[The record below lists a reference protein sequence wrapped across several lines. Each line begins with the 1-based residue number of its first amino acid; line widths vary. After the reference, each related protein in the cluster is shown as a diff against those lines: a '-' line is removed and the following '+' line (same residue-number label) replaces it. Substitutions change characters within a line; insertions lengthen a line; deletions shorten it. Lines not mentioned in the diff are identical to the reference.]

1 MTEYRKT
8 MNILK
13 FRLNKCKSFIKIT
26 TACFLILINGLNLF
40 AQYRGAPVKKERLI
54 NVLRSKQLQ
63 TRDIV
68 AVINNN
74 GVDFSLTPDVR
85 KALIAA
91 GARPEIIRAIE
102 NNQRSAPNEGSILAN
117 NDFKKIIIEIDPPAP
132 DYNELIEQAIHTYK
146 EQDNPRN
153 AVRYLETAI
162 KMKPKAAKAYQIM
175 GFVNLYGLNNLP
187 EAQKFMRES
196 IINGGSAVFR
206 VYHNHKG
213 SSMAHSCAGSL
224 YVSPEKIRFESDDN
238 THTFETLTANV
249 EKIKIENAS
258 SKTRKTS
265 PLFKVFLKSGKGKT
279 SFGFAPISGKEDESN
294 MVAQIVQEAKL
305 HAKPSSVAIHT
316 FK

>member
-1 MTEYRKT
+1 

-13 FRLNKCKSFIKIT
+13 FRINKCKSFIKIT

-40 AQYRGAPVKKERLI
+40 AQYRGAPVKQDRLI
-54 NVLRSKQLQ
+54 KVLRSKQLQ
-63 TRDIV
+63 TRDIISI
-68 AVINNN
+68 INSN

-91 GARPEIIRAIE
+91 GARPEIIKAIE
-102 NNQRSAPNEGSILAN
+102 NNRRSAPNEGSILAN

-132 DYNELIEQAIHTYK
+132 DYNELIERAIHTYK
-146 EQDNPRN
+146 EQDNPKN

-162 KMKPKAAKAYQIM
+162 KMKPKNAKAYQIM

-213 SSMAHSCAGSL
+213 NSLERSCAGSL

-238 THTFETLTANV
+238 VHTFETLTANV
-249 EKIKIENAS
+249 EKIKVDRES

-265 PLFKVFLKSGKGKT
+265 PLFKVFLKLGKGKT
-279 SFGFAPISGKEDESN
+279 NFRFAPISGKEDESN
-294 MVAQIVQEAKL
+294 MVAQFVQEAKIQT
-305 HAKPSSVAIHT
+305 KPSNVAMN
-316 FK
+316 FLSDF